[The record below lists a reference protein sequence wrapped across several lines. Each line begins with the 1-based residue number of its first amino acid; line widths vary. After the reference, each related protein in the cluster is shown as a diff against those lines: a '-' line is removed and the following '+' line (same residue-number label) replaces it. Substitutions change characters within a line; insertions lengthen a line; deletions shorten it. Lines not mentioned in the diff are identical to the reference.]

1 MAGDIFAALMV
12 DDNASDTAASA
23 NRMKTWMMTRIMQK
37 RSVMMTKDVLAGVT
51 MAR

>member
-1 MAGDIFAALMV
+1 MAGDISAALMV
-12 DDNASDTAASA
+12 DDNASDTAAYA
-23 NRMKTWMMTRIMQK
+23 NRTETWMMTRIMQK